1 MYKLKLA
8 YAIFLFIFKKMDTS
22 ILLQVQWLGV
32 CGPTSFCIKTKFGLA
47 LAIKY
52 GCLM

>member
-1 MYKLKLA
+1 M
-8 YAIFLFIFKKMDTS
+8 LFSYLFKKNGYIHS
-22 ILLQVQWLGV
+22 LQVQWLGV